1 MKVTLKM
8 MFEWND
14 EEPGAEIPYGR
25 KRKATNPKNIERR
38 TESAWDGPLTPL
50 DFEYIS
56 ELLCR

>member
-38 TESAWDGPLTPL
+38 TEST
-50 DFEYIS
+50 
-56 ELLCR
+56 